1 MPHSNGDQSN
11 SKSRWLT
18 AQKKP
23 HKSETVN
30 VLSSGQLST
39 ILLLFWPG
47 SIFPVLAW
55 VLLWMTSVALAY
67 INRFICLCIDVNGC
81 SQISPFIS
89 LIAMLLQYSWN
100 KCGTRWRI
108 WSIVEYFRSRLKVFS
123 NPRQQQI
130 PDKVKFSCVDD
141 MISRS
146 SVDFLCKESKH
157 IDLLNGALSIQ
168 RHCRGII
175 IQDNDSPDIKIA
187 CSWIDVMTALH
198 IWLIVS
204 IFS

>member
-1 MPHSNGDQSN
+1 MTN
-11 SKSRWLT
+11 R
-18 AQKKP
+18 AKKT

-157 IDLLNGALSIQ
+157 IIDRFTEWCTVNSAALQ
-168 RHCRGII
+168 GHHHPR
-175 IQDNDSPDIKIA
+175 
-187 CSWIDVMTALH
+187 
-198 IWLIVS
+198 
-204 IFS
+204 